1 MTSFQIS
8 ESGGLGYDNH
18 PLHGIEAKDRGIVV
32 TGFGMHGETID
43 DTNGW
48 VMKFKSLKEC
58 GGGTANMPAANPY
71 KLLGGDYPEGCAA
84 TAWET
89 RFYRKNKSD
98 KLIQTYESPDGKFLM
113 SVGHQET
120 DKKLKSTDKWGFST
134 MAIVKLDAATGKI
147 IWTMNYGGP
156 SKLKNSSASL
166 ETGSFDNAGNFIVGG
181 IVDTTSKINAS
192 SIASKSAG
200 VTSGGS

>member
-1 MTSFQIS
+1 
-8 ESGGLGYDNH
+8 
-18 PLHGIEAKDRGIVV
+18 
-32 TGFGMHGETID
+32 
-43 DTNGW
+43 
-48 VMKFKSLKEC
+48 
-58 GGGTANMPAANPY
+58 
-71 KLLGGDYPEGCAA
+71 
-84 TAWET
+84 
-89 RFYRKNKSD
+89 
-98 KLIQTYESPDGKFLM
+98 M

-192 SIASKSAG
+192 SIASKSVG
-200 VTSGGS
+200 VTPGGS